1 MARTRATLD
10 REELSVLR
18 PLRSPDRIQRFLD
31 EEVAY
36 NKEPDGET
44 CRSPRRVLRDRVAHC
59 FEGALLAA
67 SALRLKGL
75 PALVIQ
81 MRAQR
86 DDDHV
91 LALFREGKDRGAW
104 GAVAKSNYSGLRFRE
119 PVYRTLRELAMSYF
133 EQYYNLAG
141 EKSLRSFT
149 RPVDL
154 SRFDGRGWE
163 TAEEELWDV
172 SDYLATRRF
181 FPLVTPPQVRGLSP
195 MDRRLYDAGLVGS
208 LGAKAPGRLP
218 RAAS

>member
-1 MARTRATLD
+1 LSAFTRP
-10 REELSVLR
+10 ELRALR
-18 PLRSPDRIQRFLD
+18 ALSTPERIQRFLD

-67 SALRLKGL
+67 SALRLRGR
-75 PALVIQ
+75 PALVLQ
-81 MRAQR
+81 MRAER

-91 LALFREGKDRGAW
+91 LALFRERRDGGAW

-119 PVYRTLRELAMSYF
+119 PVYRSLRELAMSYF
-133 EQYYNLAG
+133 DHYYNLEG

-149 RPVDL
+149 RPVNL
-154 SRFDGRGWE
+154 ARFDRDGWE
-163 TAEEELWDV
+163 TAEEELWNV

-181 FPLVTPPQVRGLSP
+181 RPLVSPAQVRALAP
-195 MDRRLYDAGLVGS
+195 LDRRLYEAGLVGAVGVKPS
-208 LGAKAPGRLP
+208 ARAMR